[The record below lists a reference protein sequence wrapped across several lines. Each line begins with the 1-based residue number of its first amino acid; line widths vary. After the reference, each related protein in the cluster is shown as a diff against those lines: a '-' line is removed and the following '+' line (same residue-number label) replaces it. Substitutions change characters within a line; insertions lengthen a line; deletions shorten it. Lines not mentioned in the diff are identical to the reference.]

1 MGAVKNWFVKLG
13 RFFRESW
20 AEMKKVSWPNRRE
33 LGVYTAVT
41 LFSVVVVAAVVWV
54 IDVAS
59 SNAFRFLIDNLGK

>member
-1 MGAVKNWFVKLG
+1 MDAVKNWFVKLG

-33 LGVYTAVT
+33 LGVYTVVT

>member
-33 LGVYTAVT
+33 LGVYTVVT

>member
-1 MGAVKNWFVKLG
+1 MGAVQNWFVKLG

-33 LGVYTAVT
+33 LGVYTVVT